1 VFKVNNAEIDTESEE
16 SQETV
21 LLSRKEKIATIT
33 INRPKKMNALR
44 MKEFDKLINYMKTAD
59 SDPDVHV
66 VRICSVGDR
75 AFSGGLDL
83 NMLNQLT
90 PETVPKL
97 LQYGNNTVWTMLQLK
112 KPIVVQVQGPAV
124 AWGTILCLAA
134 DFVIAGENPKTFFSL
149 NEIDLGIVPGTG
161 ALTMAL
167 FNLGLREAKKI
178 TMIPERIYLDKA
190 VELRIVTQRCPLET
204 LKHVTIDFCQNLV
217 NKPQSVL
224 IPIKALLN
232 NFLLSNMAYYLDK
245 EGEAINLALDGDLS
259 KYDEFVIKLWKT

>member
-1 VFKVNNAEIDTESEE
+1 MNNAEIDTESEP

-21 LLSRKEKIATIT
+21 LFNTKEKIATIT
-33 INRPKKMNALR
+33 LNRPKKMNALR
-44 MKEFDKLINYMKTAD
+44 MVEFDKLINYMKNAD
-59 SDPDVHV
+59 SDPDIHV

-83 NMLNQLT
+83 NMLTQLT

-97 LQYGNNTVWTMLQLK
+97 LQYGNDTVWTMLQLK

-190 VELRIVTQRCPLET
+190 VDLKIVTQRCPLDS
-204 LKHVTIDFCQNLV
+204 LDQVTQDFCKNLV
-217 NKPQSVL
+217 DKPQSVL

-232 NFLLSNMAYYLDK
+232 NFLIHNLAHYLDK
-245 EGEAINLALDGDLS
+245 EGEAIFLSLDGDLS
-259 KYDEFVIKLWKT
+259 KYDEFIKKLWKT

>member
-1 VFKVNNAEIDTESEE
+1 MNNAEINTESEE

-21 LLSRKEKIATIT
+21 LLSIKENIATII

-44 MKEFDKLINYMKTAD
+44 MEEFDKLMNYMKTAD
-59 SDPDVHV
+59 NDPDVHV

-83 NMLNQLT
+83 NMLTQLT
-90 PETVPKL
+90 PETIPKF
-97 LQYGNNTVWTMLQLK
+97 LQVANNTVWTMLKLK
-112 KPIVVQVQGPAV
+112 KPIIVQVQGPAV

-134 DFVIAGENPKTFFSL
+134 DFVVAGENPKTFFSL

-190 VELRIVTQRCPLET
+190 LELKIVTQRCPLDSLEQVT
-204 LKHVTIDFCQNLV
+204 LDFCQNLV
-217 NKPQSVL
+217 DKPQSVL
-224 IPIKALLN
+224 IPIKAILN
-232 NFLLSNMAYYLDK
+232 NFLLHNLADYFDK
-245 EGEAINLALDGDLS
+245 EGEAIYLALDGDLS
-259 KYDEFVIKLWKT
+259 KYDEFIEKLWKN